1 MRENAALLAIMA
13 LAAVAVLGDAPG
25 GGGGAPIQARADA
38 SAALDPS
45 VAGGETCDSD
55 AVLRQIDG
63 LYQGFKREVIIA
75 TVPDPVDSQAGWL
88 FDAQLEAIV
97 GAIERKILVET
108 AGAESDA
115 DSGQLNYTRD
125 SYVLPWNCAA
135 RAGERASGAA
145 GGARPVDPR
154 QTPGLV
160 VFRNRNQKRLLL
172 LFVIGET
179 PTFGIH
185 EIALSR
191 ALTAA
196 AEGCGPTTLI
206 RLMAPTFTG

>member
-1 MRENAALLAIMA
+1 
-13 LAAVAVLGDAPG
+13 
-25 GGGGAPIQARADA
+25 
-38 SAALDPS
+38 
-45 VAGGETCDSD
+45 
-55 AVLRQIDG
+55 
-63 LYQGFKREVIIA
+63 
-75 TVPDPVDSQAGWL
+75 QAGWL

-97 GAIERKILVET
+97 GAIERKILVES

-125 SYVLPWNCAA
+125 CYVLPWDCAA

-154 QTPGLV
+154 ETPGLV

-172 LFVIGET
+172 LFLIGET

-196 AEGCGPTTLI
+196 AEGCGPTTCTPWWGPSS
-206 RLMAPTFTG
+206 ACHGGPSASFAGTGCRRCRIPARCWDSISSSWPITSMS